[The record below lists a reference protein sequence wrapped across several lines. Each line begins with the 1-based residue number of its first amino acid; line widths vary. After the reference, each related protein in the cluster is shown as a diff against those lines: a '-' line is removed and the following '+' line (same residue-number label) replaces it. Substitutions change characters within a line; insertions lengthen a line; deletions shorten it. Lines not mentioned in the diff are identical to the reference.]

1 MRDEYAFGRVDRMDV
16 MRRMAG
22 WFLHLCYKLESHYVS
37 QISIKNWIWA
47 WVVVPWGVA
56 LFRHLS
62 WWYAIPLSLAGLLL
76 WTGIMV
82 TRRKGDLLFEPA
94 PLAQN
99 QDDKPPLRV
108 DEQVVGWASGLFAV
122 EGKKKYLINE
132 AAWYSFVRTREH
144 IVMAHIKRTRF
155 LLLAISRRDEA
166 GWWYVFFKPEHVRR
180 VETGYVSRG
189 IGTCPGLALTYW
201 PEGERNRMETIYM
214 AFCDVPTTLHIL
226 ADLRVDVSV
235 QSFSPGV

>member
-1 MRDEYAFGRVDRMDV
+1 

-56 LFRHLS
+56 LFRRLS

-99 QDDKPPLRV
+99 QIVYKIMAQTGYHLSVSGQKTPPRRGLEQVSPASEKKYIHLPPLGATQTLASSDAIRRSTSRLFCTSSA
-108 DEQVVGWASGLFAV
+108 VVAQQDT
-122 EGKKKYLINE
+122 LILI
-132 AAWYSFVRTREH
+132 A
-144 IVMAHIKRTRF
+144 
-155 LLLAISRRDEA
+155 
-166 GWWYVFFKPEHVRR
+166 
-180 VETGYVSRG
+180 
-189 IGTCPGLALTYW
+189 TCP
-201 PEGERNRMETIYM
+201 
-214 AFCDVPTTLHIL
+214 CHSVPPNQHVPSWCT
-226 ADLRVDVSV
+226 R
-235 QSFSPGV
+235 